1 MSKKIGLILICI
13 VLIIPVKVEA
23 TRGCCSHHGGVS
35 GCSSSGRQV
44 CNDGTLSPSC
54 TCTPVV
60 TYTYGCTD
68 SSAKN
73 YNSSANRD
81 DGSCV
86 YYVRGCT
93 NESAKNYNSL
103 AEQDDG
109 SCEYY
114 ILGCTDQSAKNYNS
128 SAEKDDGTCEYYVLG
143 CTNKNASNYDPSAEK
158 DNGSCIL
165 SDSNDLKNKTNN
177 VKNDINILNTT
188 IAVGIIAGGICLYE
202 KKKKNK

>member
-1 MSKKIGLILICI
+1 MNKKIGLILICI
-13 VLIIPVKVEA
+13 ILIIPVKVEA

-44 CNDGTLSPSC
+44 CSDGTLSPSC

-73 YNSSANRD
+73 YNSRANKD

-86 YYVRGCT
+86 YYVYGCT
-93 NESAKNYNSL
+93 DQSAKNYNPL
-103 AEQDDG
+103 AEKDDG

-114 ILGCTDQSAKNYNS
+114 ILGCMDQSAKNYNS
-128 SAEKDDGTCEYYVLG
+128 LAEKDDGTCEYYVLG
-143 CTNKNASNYDPSAEK
+143 CTNKKASNYDPSAEK

-165 SDSNDLKNKTNN
+165 SDSDNLENKNNN
-177 VKNDINILNTT
+177 SKDDINVLNTT
-188 IAVGIIAGGICLYE
+188 IAVSIITGGVCIYE
-202 KKKKNK
+202 KKKKK

>member
-73 YNSSANRD
+73 YNPSANR
-81 DGSCV
+81 
-86 YYVRGCT
+86 
-93 NESAKNYNSL
+93 
-103 AEQDDG
+103 DDG

-188 IAVGIIAGGICLYE
+188 IAVGIIVGGVCIYD
-202 KKKKNK
+202 KKKNKG